1 MDSTNAHQ
9 LHEWIGRARHDEDDI
24 CAAPLRGLWAMLD
37 REGPAPGLGADVPP
51 LAHWLY
57 FNPSARQDQL
67 AADGH
72 PTRGDFLPPVEL
84 PRRMWAGGS
93 LAFHHPLQVGDES
106 VRDSRLLDL
115 NVKQGRSGPLVF
127 VTVRHAIT
135 NARGLAIT
143 ETQDIVYR
151 DAPRAEAPS
160 AAPALAPT
168 DEAFSREIMPDP
180 ALLFRYSALTF
191 NGHRIHYDRP
201 YATEV
206 EGYPGLIVHGPL
218 IATLLIDLLHRHDR
232 RATVRRFS
240 FKALSPLFDTHP
252 FTVCGRVDGRGEF
265 SLWAR
270 NHEGHLAMQATALI
284 A

>member
-1 MDSTNAHQ
+1 MQITARSRGNSRRRRTLRRRSTARRTRRRRWLFRFLERALLERQIPSVLACVHASSMDSTNAHQ

-160 AAPALAPT
+160 AAPTLAPT

-201 YATEV
+201 Y
-206 EGYPGLIVHGPL
+206 
-218 IATLLIDLLHRHDR
+218 
-232 RATVRRFS
+232 
-240 FKALSPLFDTHP
+240 
-252 FTVCGRVDGRGEF
+252 
-265 SLWAR
+265 
-270 NHEGHLAMQATALI
+270 
-284 A
+284 